1 MINAQKT
8 PLSRTLSRFAQQKAV
23 DEIQKRGYAL
33 PGHVTAVN
41 GAIVTVS
48 FDVSDVTLNPVTM
61 PIFGA
66 EYIRLPVQV
75 GDKGVAF
82 PASVYIGGVSGL
94 GGAGTTADLATL
106 QGNLSTLVWF
116 PIGNKSWTVP
126 PGSDADT
133 LALYG
138 HLATLLLDSL
148 SGDSSIKLTS
158 SGITLTFGSA
168 SITMNSSGITL
179 QVGSKSVVVSSSG
192 VSIEGREFLTHNHVP
207 GTYTAPSGGGL
218 ITGDSGNVV

>member
-1 MINAQKT
+1 MTNAQKT
-8 PLSRTLSRFAQQKAV
+8 PLSRTLSRFATQKAL

-41 GAIVTVS
+41 GQIVTVS
-48 FDVSDVTLNPVTM
+48 FDVSDVTMNPVTM

-66 EYIRLPVQV
+66 EYMRLPVQE
-75 GDKGVAF
+75 GGKGVAF
-82 PASVYIGGVSGL
+82 PCSTYIGGVSGL
-94 GGAGTTADLATL
+94 GGAGTTADLTTL

-116 PIGNKSWTVP
+116 PVGNKNWTVP

-148 SGDSSIKLTS
+148 SGSSSIKMTS

-179 QVGSKSVVVSSSG
+179 QVGSKSIVISLSG
-192 VSIEGREFLTHNHVP
+192 VSIEGREFLTHEHQQ
-207 GTYTAPSGGGL
+207 GTYVAGATAV
-218 ITGDSGNVV
+218 TGTSGNVV

>member
-1 MINAQKT
+1 MTNAQKT
-8 PLSRTLSRFAQQKAV
+8 PLSRTLSLFSQKKAE

-41 GAIVTVS
+41 GQIVTVS
-48 FDVSDVTLNPVTM
+48 FDVSGVTLNPVKM

-82 PASVYIGGVSGL
+82 PCSAYIGGVSGL
-94 GGAGTTADLATL
+94 GGDGTTADLTTL

-116 PIGNKSWTVP
+116 PIGNAKWALPS
-126 PGSDADT
+126 GADANT

-138 HLATLLLDSL
+138 FSALLLLDAF
-148 SGDSSIKLTS
+148 SSHGSVKLAS
-158 SGITLTFGSA
+158 NGITLTFGSG
-168 SITMNSSGITL
+168 SITMSSSSITLAFGSHSIVINSSGVTIDGK
-179 QVGSKSVVVSSSG
+179 V
-192 VSIEGREFLTHNHVP
+192 FLTHAHTGVQTGA
-207 GTYTAPSGGGL
+207 GTSGP
-218 ITGDSGNVV
+218 VA